1 MFNKSFLFNK
11 KMNIIKMLNR
21 FYKIYL
27 RKTTNIN
34 LPKLCHNLNF
44 IKNVVPVGLEPT
56 SVVLEATA
64 QPLYHGTKF

>member
-1 MFNKSFLFNK
+1 
-11 KMNIIKMLNR
+11 MLNR

>member
-1 MFNKSFLFNK
+1 
-11 KMNIIKMLNR
+11 MNIN
-21 FYKIYL
+21 
-27 RKTTNIN
+27 NIN

>member
-1 MFNKSFLFNK
+1 
-11 KMNIIKMLNR
+11 MLNR

-27 RKTTNIN
+27 RKTMNINNIN

-56 SVVLEATA
+56 SVILEVTA
-64 QPLYHGTKF
+64 QPLYHGTKLMTR